1 MPLGDPMGGE
11 TPVIDRGKLLRIGQ
25 VWVPVSDLPRAVEVY
40 TTVFG
45 LTLVSTDER
54 SGLAVLA
61 TREGGPELVLHLP
74 REGGEEPGIRTGIT
88 FITDSIYDFHKVM
101 VDEAVD
107 FPVKPMRDAGG
118 RLVARFT
125 DEDGNEFEVLEPSS
139 KQLTSSAGTV

>member
-11 TPVIDRGKLLRIGQ
+11 TPEIERGKLLRVGQ

-45 LTLVSTDER
+45 LTLVATDER
-54 SGLAVLA
+54 NGFARLSM
-61 TREGGPELVLHLP
+61 RDGPDLVLHLP
-74 REGGEEPGIRTGIT
+74 RSGGEEPGINTGIT

-107 FPVKPMRDAGG
+107 FPLKPMRDSSG

-125 DEDGNEFEVLEPSS
+125 DEDGNEFEVMEASP
-139 KQLTSSAGTV
+139 G